1 MSTARRPL
9 GVQGRGKNPVTQPAP
24 VGEGAPHRV
33 AREESGSGH
42 LRMGVTADKL
52 AAGRAAR
59 ALHSE
64 APALQRLVGLARPL
78 PEPPRPAA
86 RLPPTPPPRSAPSG
100 CLGRGRQASRP
111 GKAVRVALGRA
122 CDAAPRTGSAARGGG
137 AEGSGDSGRCSPLS
151 FGALTGAAS
160 PWKRAHLSCEGAFS
174 GPLCPP
180 KSGSG
185 SEPSGTTNA
194 DTVPRAHGPPPW
206 GQPCCPRVPWPPA
219 ACPRGKA
226 PDPSSTCP
234 LRSALPPRLRSWRVA
249 SRDGPRQERRRLTG
263 PPPGATARNAR
274 RMSWQCVRAG
284 GNIS

>member
-33 AREESGSGH
+33 ARQESGSGH

-86 RLPPTPPPRSAPSG
+86 RLPPTPHPHPPPERRHPG
-100 CLGRGRQASRP
+100 HLGRGRQASRP
-111 GKAVRVALGRA
+111 GKAVRVVRVALGRA
-122 CDAAPRTGSAARGGG
+122 CGAAPRTGSAARGGG

-160 PWKRAHLSCEGAFS
+160 PWKRAYLSCEGAFS
-174 GPLCPP
+174 GPLRPP
-180 KSGSG
+180 VGFGGRAQQYHERRHRASR
-185 SEPSGTTNA
+185 
-194 DTVPRAHGPPPW
+194 PRAAPR
-206 GQPCCPRVPWPPA
+206 GQPCCPRVP
-219 ACPRGKA
+219 
-226 PDPSSTCP
+226 
-234 LRSALPPRLRSWRVA
+234 
-249 SRDGPRQERRRLTG
+249 
-263 PPPGATARNAR
+263 
-274 RMSWQCVRAG
+274 
-284 GNIS
+284 

>member
-33 AREESGSGH
+33 AGQESGSGH

-64 APALQRLVGLARPL
+64 APALQRLVGLARQL
-78 PEPPRPAA
+78 PEPPRPTA
-86 RLPPTPPPRSAPSG
+86 RLPPTRPPRSAPSG

-111 GKAVRVALGRA
+111 GKAVRVVRVALGRA

-174 GPLCPP
+174 GPLRPP
-180 KSGSG
+180 VGFGGRAQRYHERRHRASR
-185 SEPSGTTNA
+185 
-194 DTVPRAHGPPPW
+194 PRAAPLGPALL
-206 GQPCCPRVPWPPA
+206 PA
-219 ACPRGKA
+219 C
-226 PDPSSTCP
+226 
-234 LRSALPPRLRSWRVA
+234 ALA
-249 SRDGPRQERRRLTG
+249 SRRVSPRK
-263 PPPGATARNAR
+263 GA
-274 RMSWQCVRAG
+274 
-284 GNIS
+284 

>member
-24 VGEGAPHRV
+24 VGEGAPHR
-33 AREESGSGH
+33 AAGQESGSGH

-86 RLPPTPPPRSAPSG
+86 RLPPTPHPRSAPSG

-111 GKAVRVALGRA
+111 GKAVRVVRVALGRA

-180 KSGSG
+180 VGFG
-185 SEPSGTTNA
+185 GEPSGTTNA
-194 DTVPRAHGPPPW
+194 NTVPRAHGPPPW

-219 ACPRGKA
+219 AV
-226 PDPSSTCP
+226 SS
-234 LRSALPPRLRSWRVA
+234 RK
-249 SRDGPRQERRRLTG
+249 
-263 PPPGATARNAR
+263 GA
-274 RMSWQCVRAG
+274 
-284 GNIS
+284 

>member
-64 APALQRLVGLARPL
+64 APALQRLVGLAWPL

-111 GKAVRVALGRA
+111 GKAVRVVRVALGRA

-174 GPLCPP
+174 GPL
-180 KSGSG
+180 
-185 SEPSGTTNA
+185 
-194 DTVPRAHGPPPW
+194 
-206 GQPCCPRVPWPPA
+206 
-219 ACPRGKA
+219 
-226 PDPSSTCP
+226 
-234 LRSALPPRLRSWRVA
+234 
-249 SRDGPRQERRRLTG
+249 
-263 PPPGATARNAR
+263 
-274 RMSWQCVRAG
+274 
-284 GNIS
+284 

>member
-1 MSTARRPL
+1 
-9 GVQGRGKNPVTQPAP
+9 
-24 VGEGAPHRV
+24 
-33 AREESGSGH
+33 
-42 LRMGVTADKL
+42 MGVTADKL

-59 ALHSE
+59 ALRSE

-111 GKAVRVALGRA
+111 GKAVRVVRVALGRA

-180 KSGSG
+180 SLVQGAS
-185 SEPSGTTNA
+185 PA
-194 DTVPRAHGPPPW
+194 VPRTPTRCLAPTGRPPGASPAARVCPGLPPP
-206 GQPCCPRVPWPPA
+206 CPH
-219 ACPRGKA
+219 GKA

-249 SRDGPRQERRRLTG
+249 SRDRPGQERRRLAG

-274 RMSWQCVRAG
+274 RTSWQCVRAG
-284 GNIS
+284 GDIS